1 MSLKPKGEVLKNAI
15 EWISSERV
23 ANPDMNPL
31 LIADKAAIR
40 FNLTPKDSD
49 FLYRFVKDE
58 VGKKAR

>member
-1 MSLKPKGEVLKNAI
+1 MGLKPKGEILKNAI
-15 EWISSERV
+15 EWISHEKV

-40 FNLTPKDSD
+40 FNLTPKDSE

-58 VGKKAR
+58 VG